1 MRSNILCLETSAA
14 KCSVALVTSDDRI
27 VYKEANEAFS
37 HVSQITL
44 LIDDCIAESSIT
56 SYGELDAVA
65 ISGGPGSYTGLRV
78 GTSTAKGIC
87 FAQDIPLISLNTLSI
102 IAYALIK
109 EESSSLNSLYIPVI
123 DARRDEV
130 YLAGFDHS
138 HMQVMSD
145 QAYILLA
152 DSFALESVEFD
163 QIIIGGDAA
172 LKTSKIIGNER
183 IIYKQMVAEARHMS
197 YLALKAFR
205 EENFVNLDSY
215 TPHYLKPPNITVSKK
230 QFFRK
235 N

>member
-44 LIDDCIAESSIT
+44 LINDCIAEAGIT
-56 SYGELDAVA
+56 SYGELDALA

-87 FAQDIPLISLNTLSI
+87 FAKDIPLISLNTLSI
-102 IAYALIK
+102 IADALIK
-109 EESSSLNSLYIPVI
+109 EESSSLNTLYIPVI

-130 YLAGFDHS
+130 YLAGYDKS
-138 HMQVMSD
+138 LKQLMVD
-145 QAYILLA
+145 QAYILQEN
-152 DSFALESVEFD
+152 SFASVKEDYD

-172 LKTSKIIGNER
+172 VKTSRILSNNG
-183 IIYKQMVAEARHMS
+183 IIYKQMTPEAKHMS
-197 YLALKAFR
+197 HLALEAFR
-205 EENFVNLDSY
+205 NGDFVNLGSY
-215 TPHYLKPPNITVSKK
+215 TPHYLKLPNITVSKK